1 MSIKIYD
8 GLIIRDA
15 DYKEVFN
22 NINNIKNEIT
32 ESIKQR
38 FDEYLTNIAQSF
50 MKEQNKNGKI
60 EISYFFGL
68 NEYMIKKEVTTLFD
82 LIYYYVRFFEQNK
95 KKYSYSNENCFSHL
109 DTSIS
114 FFPNGDD
121 ILVLKFNN
129 LKEINDII
137 NKYLKLEEYGYWDNV
152 DTPYEEFKKGEEGY
166 VSKKDW
172 NKRLKDWNKVLLN
185 NSNDIPSQNSIQLI
199 IDWEKVT
206 RVYEF
211 LNKEENKNFKNFE
224 INIIEEKSIDCDLE
238 M

>member
-22 NINNIKNEIT
+22 NINNIKNEVT
-32 ESIKQR
+32 EFIKQR

-68 NEYMIKKEVTTLFD
+68 NEYMIKRKVTTLFD

-137 NKYLKLEEYGYWDNV
+137 NKHLKLEE
-152 DTPYEEFKKGEEGY
+152 
-166 VSKKDW
+166 
-172 NKRLKDWNKVLLN
+172 
-185 NSNDIPSQNSIQLI
+185 
-199 IDWEKVT
+199 
-206 RVYEF
+206 
-211 LNKEENKNFKNFE
+211 
-224 INIIEEKSIDCDLE
+224 
-238 M
+238 